1 MKFGFGWHTQSR
13 MQRGT
18 LRKNHGGW
26 YLRYYQD
33 EIGPNGQPRRRQV
46 EKLLAHVDDDHR
58 SPQDL
63 DDLIAKELAKVM
75 HGGTAQG
82 SLTLSQFADTYW
94 LPTIKVK
101 RRASTHK
108 FYKEVF
114 DNHLRARVGD
124 VRLRDFQTVH
134 AQRVLDSIAL
144 SHASLQ
150 RIKTGMSALFSHALR
165 LGFIGGH
172 NPVHES
178 KPEGSRT
185 EFEGAAYTA
194 KDVEDMLGK
203 LSGLPRVVVGV
214 AAFTGLRLAE
224 LRGLQWA
231 DYDGRNL
238 YVRRS
243 VWRKNV
249 GQTKTPESKAS
260 VPVIKPL
267 RLLLDAHKE
276 SSNGHVWIFQG
287 TKNKFSL
294 NLDNLTGREI
304 RPVLGDRWRGWHG
317 FRRGIAT
324 VLFGLG
330 VDAEVAAMILRHSD
344 SAVTRRHYIKL
355 QSQKEGAA
363 AMQRLEKSLAGKGRL
378 RGKQKRPRQT
388 GARGSR
394 INTA

>member
-1 MKFGFGWHTQSR
+1 VGSSGIILD
-13 MQRGT
+13 MQQGT

-26 YLRYYQD
+26 YLRYYQN
-33 EIGPNGQPRRRQV
+33 EIGPDGQPRRRQI
-46 EKLLAHVDDDHR
+46 EKLLARVDDDHR
-58 SPQDL
+58 SPKDL
-63 DDLIAKELAKVM
+63 DDLIAKELAKVT

-82 SLTLSQFADTYW
+82 SLTLAQFADTYW
-94 LPTIKVK
+94 LPTIAAK

-108 FYKEVF
+108 FYRDLF
-114 DNHLRARVGD
+114 DNHLRDRVGD
-124 VRLRDFQTVH
+124 VRLRDFQTVN
-134 AQRVLDSIAL
+134 AQRVLDDIDL

-165 LGFIGGH
+165 LGFISGH
-172 NPVHES
+172 NPVHEAQ
-178 KPEGSRT
+178 PEGRRS

-194 KDVEDMLGK
+194 ADVEHMLGK
-203 LSGLPRVVVGV
+203 LTGLPRVVVGV

-243 VWRKNV
+243 VWRKNI
-249 GQTKTPESKAS
+249 GQTKTPDSKSS
-260 VPVIKPL
+260 VPVIRPL
-267 RLLLDAHKE
+267 RVLLDAHKA
-276 SSNGHVWIFQG
+276 SSNGSLWIFQG
-287 TKNKFSL
+287 AKNGFAL

-304 RPVLGDRWRGWHG
+304 RPVFGDRWRGWHA

-330 VDAEVAAMILRHSD
+330 VDAEVASMILRHSD

-363 AMQRLEKSLAGKGRL
+363 AMQRLEKSLAGKGQL
-378 RGKQKRPRQT
+378 RGNKTRPKPQ
-388 GARGSR
+388 GAPKPHKH
-394 INTA
+394 

>member
-1 MKFGFGWHTQSR
+1 
-13 MQRGT
+13 MQQGT

-33 EIGPNGQPRRRQV
+33 EIGTDGQPRRRQV
-46 EKLLAHVDDDHR
+46 EKLLARVDDDHR
-58 SPQDL
+58 SPKDL
-63 DDLIAKELAKVM
+63 DDLIAKELAKVT
-75 HGGTAQG
+75 HGGTAEG
-82 SLTLSQFADTYW
+82 SLTLAQFADTYW
-94 LPTIKVK
+94 LPTVKAK

-108 FYKEVF
+108 FYKELF

-134 AQRVLDSIAL
+134 AQRALDSIDL
-144 SHASLQ
+144 SHKSL
-150 RIKTGMSALFSHALR
+150 RGIKVGMSALFSHALR
-165 LGFIGGH
+165 LGFVSGH
-172 NPVHES
+172 NPVHEAR
-178 KPEGSRT
+178 PEGRRS

-194 KDVEDMLGK
+194 ADVEHMLGK
-203 LSGLPRVVVGV
+203 LTGLPRVVVGV

-231 DYDGRNL
+231 DYDGHTL

-260 VPVIKPL
+260 VPVIAPL
-267 RLLLDAHKE
+267 RKLLDAHKE
-276 SSNGHVWIFQG
+276 GSNGAVWMFQG

-304 RPVLGDRWRGWHG
+304 RPVLGDRWHGWHA

-363 AMQRLEKSLAGKGRL
+363 AMQRLEKSLAGKGQV
-378 RGKQKRPRQT
+378 RGKEKRPKSR
-388 GARGSR
+388 GAVKH
-394 INTA
+394 A

>member
-1 MKFGFGWHTQSR
+1 

-33 EIGPNGQPRRRQV
+33 EIGPDGQPRRRQI
-46 EKLLAHVDDDHR
+46 EKLLAHVDDEHR

-63 DDLIAKELAKVM
+63 DDLIAKELAKV
-75 HGGTAQG
+75 HRGGTAEG
-82 SLTLSQFADTYW
+82 SLTLSQFADRYW

-134 AQRVLDSIAL
+134 AQRVLDGINL

-165 LGFIGGH
+165 LGFVAGH
-172 NPVHES
+172 NPVHEAR
-178 KPEGSRT
+178 PEGTRS

-203 LSGLPRVVVGV
+203 LTGLPRVAVGV

-224 LRGLQWA
+224 LRGLQWS
-231 DYDGRNL
+231 DYDGQNL

-260 VPVIKPL
+260 VPVIAPL
-267 RLLLDAHKE
+267 RKLLDAHKATC
-276 SSNGHVWIFQG
+276 NGAVWIFQG
-287 TKNKFSL
+287 SKNKFSL

-304 RPVLGDRWRGWHG
+304 RPALGDRWLGWHA
-317 FRRGIAT
+317 FRRGLAT

-330 VDAEVAAMILRHSD
+330 VDPEVAATILRHSD

-355 QSQKEGAA
+355 KSQREGAA
-363 AMQRLEKSLAGKGRL
+363 AMQRLETALTNGKQRPTTGRNKGHL
-378 RGKQKRPRQT
+378 RGKKKRAQP
-388 GARGSR
+388 ARR
-394 INTA
+394 AATA

>member
-1 MKFGFGWHTQSR
+1 
-13 MQRGT
+13 MQQGT

-33 EIGPNGQPRRRQV
+33 EIGPDGQPRRRQV

-58 SPQDL
+58 SPTDL
-63 DDLIAKELAKVM
+63 NDLVAKELAKVNR
-75 HGGTAQG
+75 GGTAEG

-94 LPTIKVK
+94 LPTIKLK

-108 FYKEVF
+108 FYMEVF
-114 DNHLRARVGD
+114 DNHLRTRVGD
-124 VRLRDFQTVH
+124 LRLRDFQTVH
-134 AQRVLDSIAL
+134 AQRVLDGVNL

-165 LGFIGGH
+165 LGFVSGH
-172 NPVHES
+172 NPVHEAR
-178 KPEGSRT
+178 PEGSRS

-194 KDVEDMLGK
+194 ADVEFMLGK
-203 LSGLPRVVVGV
+203 LTGLPRVVVGV

-260 VPVIKPL
+260 VPVIAPL
-267 RLLLDAHKE
+267 RKLLDAHKE
-276 SSNGHVWIFQG
+276 TVNGAVWIFQG
-287 TKNKFSL
+287 SKNKFSL

-304 RPVLGDRWRGWHG
+304 RPALGDRWKGWHG

-363 AMQRLEKSLAGKGRL
+363 AMQRLEKSLAGKGQI
-378 RGKQKRPRQT
+378 RGNKNAPNQEGR
-388 GARGSR
+388 A
-394 INTA
+394 